1 MTQRRLTFALV
12 AVVIALSACSGHKA
26 PPGLKHAQAACVH
39 WAKLNAGIKDVGQRQ
54 AESARFRSEATA
66 AADANAKYVQ
76 LKEASE
82 AWLLVQSG
90 PLGITDVSSLQQ
102 AINAARSACAAVPT
116 K

>member
-1 MTQRRLTFALV
+1 MTQRRLPFAV
-12 AVVIALSACSGHKA
+12 AAVLIALSGCSGHKA
-26 PPGLKHAQAACVH
+26 PPGLKHAEAACAD

-66 AADANAKYVQ
+66 AADANAKYTQ

-90 PLGITDVSSLQQ
+90 PLDISEVSNLQQ